1 MKHRV
6 SALAALSAG
15 FFAVGIATSYTAT
28 NSWFGAGDLPA
39 MVVWSLPLVLL
50 VYFSFRTATRLTASS
65 PEVLRYL
72 VLPMIGGMLGIT
84 TTVLASLILGG
95 WIMAFSFPV
104 LFCWVVAGLLAGVV
118 AAWLMSPKSWPAAI
132 ALTTLIIFALFRA
145 NVYAQAPEPRL
156 RVVLAPGL
164 NSYDVN
170 RFWQEV
176 IGSPGPH
183 PGEHA
188 LLDGISGAGVAG
200 YENESTVIVVS
211 LSKHLRADRRDVI
224 LAKIRQSPLVRSA
237 SLMSDQSDRPSDS
250 H

>member
-1 MKHRV
+1 
-6 SALAALSAG
+6 
-15 FFAVGIATSYTAT
+15 
-28 NSWFGAGDLPA
+28 
-39 MVVWSLPLVLL
+39 
-50 VYFSFRTATRLTASS
+50 
-65 PEVLRYL
+65 
-72 VLPMIGGMLGIT
+72 MLGIT

-95 WIMAFSFPV
+95 WVMAFSFPV